1 MKKENKQ
8 ILIIVLNLLAIIG
21 NIFSAFILL
30 IIKFLAPYF
39 NELEEMS
46 ANNQIGILS
55 QMIIISVCIILSIL
69 NIIFSKDVNKNK
81 EKILL
86 CTTTSIMFGTIY
98 NIIIGFI
105 NIIILLIKSKDEVK
119 EEELPKLEKIEVKIS
134 ERIMYAILFV
144 GIFIV
149 SYTSLVTNIIKDW
162 NVWIKVIII
171 YLLQIL
177 CLTIPFRKNLKRD
190 IKAFSLNKKR
200 YFKEIAKT
208 ISLIIICYIP
218 IAIILKLI
226 IGESSNQEAIKDL
239 PIWLTFILSI
249 IIAPICEEIMFR
261 GFLRKVLKNDII
273 FIIFSAL
280 IFGITHCLYIE
291 ENWIMYLHIIPYAIL
306 GAGFAKIYTKT
317 DNIFT
322 DMSVHFC
329 WNMLAFISMILL
341 KT

>member
-119 EEELPKLEKIEVKIS
+119 EEELPKLEKIEVKTS

-218 IAIILKLI
+218 IAII
-226 IGESSNQEAIKDL
+226 
-239 PIWLTFILSI
+239 
-249 IIAPICEEIMFR
+249 
-261 GFLRKVLKNDII
+261 
-273 FIIFSAL
+273 
-280 IFGITHCLYIE
+280 THCLYIE
-291 ENWIMYLHIIPYAIL
+291 ENWMMYLHIIPYAIL

>member
-1 MKKENKQ
+1 
-8 ILIIVLNLLAIIG
+8 
-21 NIFSAFILL
+21 
-30 IIKFLAPYF
+30 
-39 NELEEMS
+39 MS

-119 EEELPKLEKIEVKIS
+119 EEELPKLEKIEVKTS
-134 ERIMYAILFV
+134 ERILYAILFV

-291 ENWIMYLHIIPYAIL
+291 ENWMMYLHIIPYAIL